1 MKNIISIIK
10 SGLLMLLL
18 AGTVSCESWISIEPT
33 DRLSE
38 DKVFSTQKGFQQ
50 ALNGIYT
57 EMNNNS
63 VYGSNLTAGVLDVM
77 GQYYVADIDPTYTYY
92 YFARYGYSYSP
103 VKTAFANVWAKMYSL
118 ISGVNIIIE
127 KCEQPNSLTPQYQDL
142 IKGEALAL
150 RAMLHFD
157 LLRIFGPV
165 MQVNQSADAIPYMT
179 SADQNIQDILKA
191 DVVIENII
199 SDLSAS
205 SELLNGVDPI
215 LTEGVQNLPSPTGN
229 NDFNYRQYRLN
240 YYAVQALLARVY
252 LWNGDKSSAL
262 RIAKD
267 VIESS
272 SQVFPFSSQNT
283 ATGAYPDRMF
293 SSEVIFSLYNSNRIN
308 VYNRLFAPA
317 LSVKNILT
325 FAGTLNA
332 GRVPELYDTQNDL
345 RYKMWGTYTGG
356 ESELIFNKYA
366 DVSVNSGDTDSYCY
380 MMPLI
385 RLSELY
391 LIAAECEPDLTQAAY
406 YLNRV
411 RNSRNCPDV
420 LPSGT
425 EGLMTYITAEF
436 RKEMIGEGQMFF
448 FYKRNAMQNIPNG
461 SALSGN
467 MNISLDSYVV
477 PVPESETDKRM

>member
-38 DKVFSTQKGFQQ
+38 DRVFSTQKGFQQ

-77 GQYYVADIDPTYTYY
+77 GQYYNVNIDPTYTYY
-92 YFARYGYSYSP
+92 YYARYGYAYDN
-103 VKTAFANVWAKMYSL
+103 VKSNFSNTWAKMYSL

-127 KCEQPNSLTPQYQDL
+127 KCDQPNPLAPQYQSL

-157 LLRIFGPV
+157 LLRIFGPI
-165 MQVNQSADAIPYMT
+165 MQVNKSADAIPYMT
-179 SADQNIQDILKA
+179 RADQNIQDILKA
-191 DVVIENII
+191 EDVIEKII
-199 SDLSAS
+199 DDLKAS
-205 SELLNGVDPI
+205 SELLYLVDPI
-215 LTEGVQNLPSPTGN
+215 LTERVQNSPSQTGV
-229 NDFNYRQYRLN
+229 NDFHYRQYRLN
-240 YYAVQALLARVY
+240 YYAVQALLARAY
-252 LWNGDKSSAL
+252 LWKGDKSSAFSV
-262 RIAKD
+262 ATD
-267 VIESS
+267 AIESS
-272 SQVFPFSSQNT
+272 NQIFPFSSKNT

-308 VYNRLFAPA
+308 LYNRLFAPA
-317 LSVKNILT
+317 LTEKNILT
-325 FAGTLNA
+325 FAGTLDA

-345 RYKMWGTYTGG
+345 RYKMWSIFTGG
-356 ESELIFNKYA
+356 ESELIFNKFA
-366 DVSVNSGDTDSYCY
+366 DVVISSGGTDSYCY

-391 LIAAECEPDLTQAAY
+391 LIAAECEPDLTLAAS
-406 YLNRV
+406 YLNKI
-411 RNSRNCPDV
+411 RNARNCPDV
-420 LPSGT
+420 SPTGAEELKA
-425 EGLMTYITAEF
+425 YIAVEF

-461 SALSGN
+461 SALSGE

-477 PVPESETDKRM
+477 PIPESETDKRM